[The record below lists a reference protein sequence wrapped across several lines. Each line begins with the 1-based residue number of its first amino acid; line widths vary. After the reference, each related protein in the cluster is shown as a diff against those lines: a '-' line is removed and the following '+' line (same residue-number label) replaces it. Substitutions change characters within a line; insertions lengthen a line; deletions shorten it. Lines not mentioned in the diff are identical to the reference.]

1 MFRHQNLQTLWWI
14 RVYIWHE
21 SVLQY
26 RHATV
31 RHLICTVE
39 GLGHNIFMDNLFSS
53 PRLFDELDRCKI
65 NSCGTVQPNRKEMPC
80 DFGPKQLKLKR
91 GDIRVRTKGG
101 LTTLV
106 WKDRQE
112 FYMLTNM
119 DPTPAEGKI
128 CGDSNHPMQPHIMEQ
143 CNRLWPAAIQSQRT
157 FEWTKKLFLHLLDL
171 TGLNSWIHL
180 HARLNIP
187 IEISGS
193 FWWGIWLKMLAKANA
208 APPPNWLEDQG

>member
-1 MFRHQNLQTLWWI
+1 
-14 RVYIWHE
+14 
-21 SVLQY
+21 
-26 RHATV
+26 
-31 RHLICTVE
+31 
-39 GLGHNIFMDNLFSS
+39 MDNLFSS

-193 FWWGIWLKMLAKANA
+193 FW
-208 APPPNWLEDQG
+208 